1 MHCELHRVKKPSN
14 NNPTS
19 ASPHQREGT
28 EIQREKMIMLIM
40 RHYSHKDS
48 NIQTERKENRDGFVR
63 LIDSEDEGRRGGHVM
78 RRHVSVPLMDHGFM

>member
-40 RHYSHKDS
+40 RHYSDKDS
-48 NIQTERKENRDGFVR
+48 NIQTERKESRDGFVAAHCE
-63 LIDSEDEGRRGGHVM
+63 IDRFRGWREGGV
-78 RRHVSVPLMDHGFM
+78 DT